1 MRIGAILVSAGIVSQ
16 EQVDAA
22 LARQR
27 THGGRLGD
35 NLVAIDAVDPER
47 LDGFLGQVPPVPETV
62 ADTGISET
70 ELLTLILKTIQVTG
84 AETVRVIADAVK
96 LPNAMVIAFIDQA
109 VHRHLIA
116 AIGSQGTDGGLGDMR
131 YALTESGKR
140 WATEALAQS
149 QYVGP
154 APVSLEAYVAR
165 VQRQKITNERVT
177 WDRVQDAF
185 SGLTVADAFIDQIGP
200 AVNSG
205 RPMLLYGPPGNGKTS
220 IALRLGKVFD
230 DVIYIPHAVMIEGQI
245 MRVFDPSLHKPLD
258 SGEQVQEGG
267 LRAAVRREDFDAR
280 WVPCKRPFVV
290 TGGELSLEMLDL
302 KYNAQSNFYEAPLHV
317 KAFGGCLLIDDF
329 GRQMVS
335 PTTLL
340 NRWIVPLESGI
351 DFLKLHTG
359 KSFELPF
366 DALVIFSTNL
376 EPEDLMDPAF
386 LRRIPYKLEIAGPTL
401 DEYKVIF
408 TNVAASNGLEL
419 DEHTFAYTVTELVD
433 TKGMK
438 LACYQPKFIID
449 QIVAAGKFRNEKPRF
464 EKRYLDYAISN
475 LRVNRSED
483 SYSTSAA
490 VL

>member
-1 MRIGAILVSAGIVSQ
+1 MRIGAILVAANIVGQ

-22 LARQR
+22 LQRQR
-27 THGGRLGD
+27 IQGGRLGD
-35 NLVAIDAVDPER
+35 NLVALGAVEADR
-47 LDGFLGQVPPVPETV
+47 LDAFLGQVPPVPETV

-70 ELLTLILKTIQVTG
+70 DLLTLILKTIQVTG
-84 AETVRVIADAVK
+84 AQTVRQIADIVK
-96 LPNAMVIAFIDQA
+96 LPNAMVISFIEQA
-109 VHRHLIA
+109 VHRHLLT
-116 AIGSQGTDGGLGDMR
+116 AIGAQAADGVAGDMR
-131 YALTESGKR
+131 YALTEAGKR
-140 WATEALAQS
+140 WAAEALAQS

-154 APVSLEAYVAR
+154 APVSLESYTAR

-177 WDRVQDAF
+177 WQRVQEAF
-185 SGLTVADAFIDQIGP
+185 SGLTVADAFIEQIGP

-220 IALRLGKVFD
+220 VALRLGRVFD
-230 DVIYIPHAVMIEGQI
+230 DVIYIPHAVMIEGQV

-258 SGEQVQEGG
+258 GGEQASEGG
-267 LRAAVRREDFDAR
+267 LRAAVRREDYDAR

-317 KAFGGCLLIDDF
+317 KALGGCLLIDDF

-386 LRRIPYKLEIAGPTL
+386 LRRIPYKLEIAGPTV

-408 TNVAASNGLEL
+408 ANVAASNGLEL
-419 DEHTFAYTVTELVD
+419 DDQTFEYTVNELVD
-433 TKGMK
+433 VKGVK

-475 LRVNRSED
+475 LRVNRSD
-483 SYSTSAA
+483 DGYSTSAA